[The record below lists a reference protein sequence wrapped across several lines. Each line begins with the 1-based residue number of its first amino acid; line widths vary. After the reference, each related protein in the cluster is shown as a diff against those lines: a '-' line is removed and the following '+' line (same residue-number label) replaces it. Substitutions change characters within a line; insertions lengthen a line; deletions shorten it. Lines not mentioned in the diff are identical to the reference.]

1 MVLIARILLFVLIV
15 AIAAVVGAFAA
26 FFGLYF
32 IGRLMGAT
40 DFEGALAMGAAGF
53 MPIGAVAGAVA
64 GAILAWVLIRKLEP
78 RAAMGAGYGL
88 AGAIALGAAGWFGL
102 DYYQQGGPYAVED
115 EPLVQIEWRL
125 PEQIAASDVVLY
137 RHTMRSTFMDWT
149 LDTAWDDPAAREEEG
164 RTVLRFRGYLRW
176 RREGRIFQLWKF
188 PEHNDRITV
197 ELKLGADPE
206 AQADYGPW
214 REAGEGHAFRTRVV
228 R

>member
-1 MVLIARILLFVLIV
+1 MVLIARILLFILIV

-32 IGRLMGAT
+32 IGKLMGAS

-53 MPIGAVAGAVA
+53 MPAGAVVGAIA
-64 GAILAWVLIRKLEP
+64 GAIFAWRLNRRLEP

-88 AGAIALGAAGWFGL
+88 AGLIALVAASWFGL
-102 DYYQQGGPYAVED
+102 DYYREGGPYAVEE
-115 EPLVQIEWRL
+115 EPLVLIEWRL
-125 PEQIAASDVVLY
+125 PEQLAASDVVLY

-149 LDTAWDDPAAREEEG
+149 LNTGWDDPPAREEEG

-188 PEHNDRITV
+188 PQHDDRITV

-206 AQADYGPW
+206 AQADSGPW

>member
-1 MVLIARILLFVLIV
+1 MVLIARVLLFVLIV

-32 IGRLMGAT
+32 IGRLMGT
-40 DFEGALAMGAAGF
+40 SDFEGALAMGAAGF
-53 MPIGAVAGAVA
+53 MPAGAVI
-64 GAILAWVLIRKLEP
+64 GAIVGAIVAWRLIRKLER
-78 RAAMGAGYGL
+78 RAVMGAGYGL
-88 AGAIALGAAGWFGL
+88 AGAVALGAAGWFGL
-102 DYYQQGGPYAVED
+102 DYYQQGGPYAVEE
-115 EPLVQIEWRL
+115 EPTVLIEWRL
-125 PEQIAASDVVLY
+125 PEQVSASDIVAY
-137 RHTMRSTFMDWT
+137 RFTMRSTFKDWT
-149 LDTAWDDPAAREEEG
+149 LNTSWDEPPAREEEG
-164 RTVLRFRGYLRW
+164 QTVLRFRGSIRW

-188 PEHNDRITV
+188 PQHDDRITV